1 LRTDWHLPPNVT
13 ALFGRGNSL
22 VATAKTAAPAAT
34 STTAPAVSASASR
47 PASIKP
53 STKPSVTPSVKPSAT
68 PAPTATTTTWWW
80 SATGVTWQPSGLQTN
95 SASWEIVDGQI
106 LIYDPPATAA
116 ATATATPTA
125 KAKAKATA
133 TATELIPADWTVWS
147 SVDGKSWQHP
157 SSNPVSFA
165 ASKACVIAWRD
176 DLVVIVG
183 WDTPSRLK
191 DYTGNLVTQ

>member
-1 LRTDWHLPPNVT
+1 V
-13 ALFGRGNSL
+13 
-22 VATAKTAAPAAT
+22 
-34 STTAPAVSASASR
+34 VSASASR

-53 STKPSVTPSVKPSAT
+53 SVKPSVAPSVKPSGA
-68 PAPTATTTTWWW
+68 PAPTSTTTTWWY
-80 SATGVTWQPSGLQTN
+80 SATGVTWQQSGLQTN
-95 SASWEIVDGQI
+95 GASWTIVDGQI

-116 ATATATPTA
+116 PTATATPTA
-125 KAKAKATA
+125 KAKA
-133 TATELIPADWTVWS
+133 TATEVVPADWAVWS
-147 SVDGKSWQHP
+147 SVDGKHWQHP